1 MSQLALGPCPGDKP
15 AWQVKCASTT
25 LCDERERGKEMA
37 GGLVTIAQYRD
48 LPEAGLAKSKLQA
61 AGIPCFLDNEY
72 TVGVNWLYSN
82 ALGGLK
88 LNVPEECAE
97 EAKAI
102 IEESIELVASEES
115 GELLSDSACPACG
128 STKIEPNNYT
138 RKFAALTLLVS
149 LPLFLFWKRYSCKSC
164 GHRWK

>member
-1 MSQLALGPCPGDKP
+1 
-15 AWQVKCASTT
+15 
-25 LCDERERGKEMA
+25 MA

-48 LPEAGLAKSKLQA
+48 LPEAGLAKSKLEA
-61 AGIPCFLDNEY
+61 VGIPCFLDNEY

-102 IEESIELVASEES
+102 IEEIIETVASEVSE
-115 GELLSDSACPACG
+115 GLLSDSACPACG
-128 STKIEPNNYT
+128 STEIEPHNFT
-138 RKFAALTLLVS
+138 GKFAAITLLFS
-149 LPLFLFWKRYSCKSC
+149 LPLFLFWKRYCCKSC

>member
-1 MSQLALGPCPGDKP
+1 
-15 AWQVKCASTT
+15 
-25 LCDERERGKEMA
+25 MA

-48 LPEAGLAKSKLQA
+48 LPEAGLAKSKLEA

-82 ALGGLK
+82 ALGGVKLK
-88 LNVPEECAE
+88 VPEEDAE

-102 IEESIELVASEES
+102 IEEIIEPIAPEES
-115 GELLSDSACPACG
+115 EGLLPDSSCPACG
-128 STKIEPNNYT
+128 ATEIETRNYT
-138 RKFAALTLLVS
+138 RKFAALTLLISV
-149 LPLFLFWKRYSCKSC
+149 PLFLFWKRYSCKSC